1 MNRFLKAELQAHG
14 HLTGSEYKGANK
26 MSKFSKSKVGWFLA
40 GIHLLTVFSC
50 LLYVNLIDK
59 SSVLPVLI
67 LMILTA
73 PWGFLFMV
81 LLTQLGIATGEI
93 ASHKNDDLFFNV
105 GMALGALVNA
115 FILYL
120 LGFLVTKAFK
130 YLSSK

>member
-1 MNRFLKAELQAHG
+1 M
-14 HLTGSEYKGANK
+14 SE
-26 MSKFSKSKVGWFLA
+26 FSKSKVGWFLA
-40 GIHLLTVFSC
+40 GIHLLTAFSC

-81 LLTQLGIATGEI
+81 LLTQLGMVTGEI

-105 GMALGALVNA
+105 GMAMGALINA

-120 LGFLVTKAFK
+120 LGFLLAKALN

>member
-1 MNRFLKAELQAHG
+1 MNWVLKAELQAYR
-14 HLTGSEYKGANK
+14 HLTESEYEGANK

-50 LLYVNLIDK
+50 LFYVNLIDK

-73 PWGFLFMV
+73 PWGFLFMI
-81 LLTQLGIATGEI
+81 LPAQLGIVTGEI

-105 GMALGALVNA
+105 GMAMGALINA

-120 LGFLVTKAFK
+120 LGFLLTKALN